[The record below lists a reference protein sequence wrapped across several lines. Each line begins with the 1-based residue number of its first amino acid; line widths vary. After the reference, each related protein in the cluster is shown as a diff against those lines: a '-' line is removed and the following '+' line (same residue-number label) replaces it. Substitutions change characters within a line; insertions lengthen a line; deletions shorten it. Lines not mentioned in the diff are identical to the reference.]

1 MKLLKLAVAVA
12 AMTALLGTAS
22 IVTASSHREAPGITK
37 LPKLDNTDLYM
48 FRSYEA
54 GQESSVTI
62 IANFQP
68 LQDAYGGPN
77 YFLMDE
83 NAVYDVHIDNN
94 GDARPDITYEFRFFN
109 QFQNKTIPVNGVPVA
124 IPLSQID
131 RVTENDLR
139 GLNVLQYYTVTVIQ
153 GSPSTGPR
161 TEAVNPFGRTRF
173 YPKPFDNIGSKTFPN
188 YGRYADAHIGLL
200 SYAGCAG
207 SGKTFIGQ
215 RKEGFNV
222 ALGEVFDLVNLNPV
236 GPNNS
241 ERNDLYDK
249 NVTSI
254 AIQVPISCL
263 TNGTEPVIG
272 AWSAAHTATNGVTG
286 PGVSRLGMPLVNELV
301 IGLPD
306 KDKFNASVPS
316 GDAQFAQ
323 YVTNPTLPELL
334 EALFGVV
341 APNKF
346 PRTDLVAAFLTGIQ
360 GLNQPANV
368 VASEMLR
375 LNTSIAPKAP
385 AAQSN
390 LGVLGGDTS
399 GFPNGRRP
407 GDDVVDITLR
417 VAMGVLLTDAE
428 APSRNLPYT
437 DGATVSALEFRGTF
451 PYLATPIGGDVDI

>member
-12 AMTALLGTAS
+12 AMTAILGTTTT
-22 IVTASSHREAPGITK
+22 VTASSHREAPGITK
-37 LPKLDNTDLYM
+37 TPKLDNTDLYM

-54 GQESSVTI
+54 GQSGNVTFL
-62 IANFQP
+62 ANFQP
-68 LQDAYGGPN
+68 DQSAYAGPN

-83 NAVYDVHIDNN
+83 NAVYDIHIDNN
-94 GDARPDITYEFRFFN
+94 GDARPDVTYEFRFFN
-109 QFQNKTIPVNGVPVA
+109 QFQNKAIPVNGVPVA
-124 IPLSQID
+124 IPLSQIAP
-131 RVTENDLR
+131 VTENDVR

-153 GSPSTGPR
+153 GAPATGPR
-161 TEAVNPFGRTRF
+161 TEAVNPFGRTSF

-188 YGRYADAHIGLL
+188 YGSYADAHVGLL
-200 SYAGCAG
+200 SYSGCAG
-207 SGKTFIGQ
+207 AGKTFVGQ
-215 RKEGFNV
+215 RKEGFNI

-236 GPNNS
+236 GPPNG
-241 ERNDLYDK
+241 ERNDLRDK
-249 NVTSI
+249 NVTTI
-254 AIQVPISCL
+254 AIEVPISCL

-272 AWSAAHTATNGVTG
+272 AWSGAHTVTNGVTG

-316 GDAQFAQ
+316 GDAQFAT
-323 YVTNPTLPELL
+323 YVTNPTLPALL
-334 EALFGVV
+334 QALFGVT
-341 APNKF
+341 APTKF
-346 PRTDLVAAFLTGIQ
+346 PRTDLVAAFLTGIA

-368 VASEMLR
+368 VAAELLR